1 MSVREWFQNLGPKRK
16 FAIKTIAKVTAVSVP
31 HFGNQLHT
39 LFETAFEDLK
49 DHEEAH
55 ELIELT
61 QLVNQRFDQLITQV
75 ESGASTEA
83 QIETAITPL
92 PNVFEL
98 R

>member
-16 FAIKTIAKVTAVSVP
+16 FAIKTIAKVAAVSVP

-49 DHEEAH
+49 DHEETH

-75 ESGASTEA
+75 ESRNFDHTMVY
-83 QIETAITPL
+83 ICD
-92 PNVFEL
+92 F
-98 R
+98 